1 MLTHPTLYVSG
12 GSTENSTANMIYLHW
27 STPMVVVNG
36 IDTAYNIGIM
46 TYPRSSALTD
56 ISIGTNMADNTETMT
71 DRR

>member
-1 MLTHPTLYVSG
+1 
-12 GSTENSTANMIYLHW
+12 MIYLHW

-56 ISIGTNMADNTETMT
+56 ISNGTNMADNTETMT